1 MKTILNIRELNN
13 MKQLSGIILFL
24 SFSVL
29 SISASADKIQHLQQR
44 TSFAYEQMMQAKLEA
59 ELLTKD
65 IAITEKKLAS
75 LRQQLSEAE
84 QEVETIK
91 RKSAQANVRVE
102 QVTSKWRQESD
113 TLANEWRQTERK

>member
-1 MKTILNIRELNN
+1 

-29 SISASADKIQHLQQR
+29 SISAGADKIQHLQQR

-65 IAITEKKLAS
+65 IAIAEKKLAS
-75 LRQQLSEAE
+75 LKQKLSEAE
-84 QEVETIK
+84 QEVGTIK
-91 RKSAQANVRVE
+91 RKSAQANARVE
-102 QVTSKWRQESD
+102 QATSKWRQESD
-113 TLANEWRQTERK
+113 TLENEWRQTERK